1 MTTDIQK
8 EREKIYASQ
17 LAKILACEWSIDF
30 PPDELE
36 WPDLVV
42 QDGEHR
48 FGIEIR
54 EITKDKE
61 TRKGST
67 RRANE
72 SLNNKKIQEL
82 AGRYYEKSNIPLRV
96 GILGNLGNEIEIVE
110 ALLEFVNDSDDWS
123 TLRKETKNGSIVY
136 ATRLPEEIGIYKRWK
151 YVDDRVGW
159 VREVNSEYLIP
170 FVTDKETKIPKYTK
184 NLTDIRLL
192 LVADPAYSSGQI
204 SFMDRNIGIKS
215 KFSESYLLVYPNK
228 VHCTNG

>member
-8 EREKIYASQ
+8 QREKIYASQ
-17 LAKILACEWSIDF
+17 LAKTLACEWSIDF

-61 TRKGST
+61 TRKGSS

-72 SLNNKKIQEL
+72 SLNNKKVQEL
-82 AGRYYEKSNIPLRV
+82 AGRYYEKSNIPLKV
-96 GILGNLGNEIEIVE
+96 EILGNIGNEIEIVE

-123 TLRKETKNGSIVY
+123 NLRIETKNGSTIY
-136 ATRLPEEIGIYKRWK
+136 ATRLPAEIGIYKRWK

-159 VREVNSEYLIP
+159 VREINSEYLIP
-170 FVTDKETKIPKYTK
+170 FVTDKEKKIPKYTK
-184 NLTDIRLL
+184 NLSDIRLL

-204 SFMDRNIGIKS
+204 SFIDRKIGIKS
-215 KFSESYLLVYPNK
+215 KFSEIYLLVYPNK
-228 VHCTNG
+228 VHCTNT